1 LSTHDFVPGQCWIS
15 DTEADLGIGL
25 VKACDQRRVT
35 VLFPAVGEERT
46 YACANAPLSRVRY
59 GVEDWINTVDGR
71 RLMVRNVLEHEG
83 RLQYE
88 TVDEAGQPAHIVEA
102 ELDSFVQF
110 NRPQDRL
117 LAGQIDKNSD
127 FELRV
132 DTLRQR
138 HRHQGAESFGLLGPR
153 VQLLPHQLYI
163 ASEVARRH
171 APRVLLADEVG
182 LGKTI
187 EAGLIIH
194 QQLAAGR
201 ISRVLVLTPDTL
213 ALQWLVEMLRRFNLR
228 FTVLDE
234 DRCDALEESG
244 EDNPFETA
252 QLIISALSLPSRS
265 TKRTEQA
272 AAAGWDLL
280 VVDEAHHLRWS
291 EAHTSIE
298 YDCVAQLAT
307 ASAGLLLL
315 TATPEQLGVD
325 GHFARLRLLDPARY
339 PNLQKFQSE
348 QGELEPVRRLVDALS
363 GLGFARR
370 DTELAPV
377 IIDLEGYG
385 LTISA
390 KAMVEAQTDAA
401 FQAAVDEAVESLL
414 DRHGTGRVLFRN
426 TRDAVG
432 GFAERRLV
440 RHNLPVASEVIET
453 LQVLPL
459 AEQLRPEIYF
469 GVNWVGSDPR
479 VEWLSEWLSAN
490 REEKVLVICAAA
502 DSAATLEEHVR
513 LRTGIRTTC
522 FHQGMS
528 LVARDRAAAYFADK
542 DEGAQAL
549 ICSEIG
555 SEGRNFQFA
564 SHLVLFDLP
573 LNPDLLEQRIGRLD
587 RIGQKRTVQIHVPCF
602 QGTAQG
608 GLLRWYHDGLNAF
621 ERSCPVGQSII
632 DTFGERLKCC
642 LAEVRT
648 NALDQLISETRVRT
662 DAFLAELRAGRD
674 RLLELNSCHPV
685 RSAHIA
691 EAAAAEARPSELSAY
706 LDRVFDHFGL
716 DCERHSI
723 NSIVLKP
730 GNHMTVSS
738 FPGLPEDGLTATYQ
752 RAEALEREDMQYFT
766 WEHPLVVGAQ
776 DLILNGDLG
785 NTALC
790 SASIGGVREGSIVV
804 ECYFA
809 LVCPAPKSFQLGRY
823 LPDAL
828 VRLLMTNSG
837 GTRQIKVAAEDLD
850 RVLERVPTRV
860 AQQVVKH
867 ARDDIQR
874 LVSSADEAVTGEQD
888 QLVDQALETAQ
899 SIHRQEIERLQALA
913 AVNPNLRPEEI
924 ERERQQLADVHAYI
938 SAARLQLEGL
948 RVIVAT

>member
-1 LSTHDFVPGQCWIS
+1 MSTYDFVPGQCWIS

-35 VLFPAVGEERT
+35 ILFPAVGEERT
-46 YACANAPLSRVRY
+46 YACANAPLSRVQY
-59 GVEDWINTVDGR
+59 GVDDWITTVDGR
-71 RLMVRNVLEHEG
+71 RLRVREVIEHEG

-88 TVDEAGQPAHIVEA
+88 TVDEVGQPAHIVEA

-153 VQLLPHQLYI
+153 VQLLPHQFYI

-187 EAGLIIH
+187 EAGLIMH

-228 FTVLDE
+228 FTVIDE
-234 DRCDALEESG
+234 ERCEALEESG
-244 EDNPFETA
+244 EENPFETA
-252 QLIISALSLPSRS
+252 QLIISALSLVSDS
-265 TKRTEQA
+265 TRRTEQA
-272 AAAGWDLL
+272 VAAGWDLL

-291 EAHTSIE
+291 EAHTSVE
-298 YDCVAQLAT
+298 YDRVAELAS

-315 TATPEQLGVD
+315 TATPEQLGAD
-325 GHFARLRLLDPARY
+325 AHFARLRLLDPARY
-339 PNLQKFQSE
+339 PDLHKFQAE
-348 QGELEPVRRLVDALS
+348 QRELGPVRRLVDALT
-363 GLGFARR
+363 GLDFVDR
-370 DTELAPV
+370 DTGLVAV
-377 IIDLEGYG
+377 ATGLEGYG
-385 LTISA
+385 LSDLASA
-390 KAMVEAQTDAA
+390 LCEASTEAA
-401 FQAAVDEAVESLL
+401 FQAAAEEATEALL

-426 TRDAVG
+426 TRDTVG

-440 RHNLPVASEVIET
+440 EHDLPVDGELIES
-453 LQVLPL
+453 LQALPL
-459 AEQLRPEIYF
+459 AGQLQPETFF
-469 GVNWVGSDPR
+469 GTDWVASDPR
-479 VEWLSEWLSAN
+479 VHWLTEWLGDN
-490 REEKVLVICAAA
+490 RGEKVLVICASA
-502 DSAATLEEHVR
+502 DSAVSLEEHLR
-513 LRTGIRTTC
+513 LRAGFRTAC

-542 DEGAQAL
+542 EEGAQAL

-564 SHLVLFDLP
+564 SHLVMFDLP
-573 LNPDLLEQRIGRLD
+573 RNPDLLEQRIGRLD
-587 RIGQKRTVQIHVPCF
+587 RIGQKHTVQIHVPCF
-602 QGTAQG
+602 RGTAQA

-621 ERSCPVGQSII
+621 ERSCPVGQTII
-632 DTFGERLKCC
+632 EAFGGQLDSC
-642 LAEVRT
+642 LAAAD
-648 NALDQLISETRVRT
+648 NHALNSLIEATREKSMALLT
-662 DAFLAELRAGRD
+662 ELKAGRD
-674 RLLELNSCHPV
+674 RLLELNSCHPA
-685 RSAHIA
+685 RSAHTV

-723 NSIVLKP
+723 NSVVLKP

-752 RAEALEREDMQYFT
+752 RAEALEREDMHYFT

-790 SASIGGVREGSIVV
+790 SASIGGVKEGSIVV
-804 ECYFA
+804 ECYYA
-809 LVCPAPKSFQLGRY
+809 LVCPAPTSFQLGRY

-828 VRLLMTNSG
+828 IRILMTNSG
-837 GTRQIKVAAEDLD
+837 GTRQIKVAADDLD

-867 ARDDIQR
+867 AREDIQH
-874 LVSSADEAVTGEQD
+874 LLSAADAAVVGEQD
-888 QLVDQALETAQ
+888 QLVTQAMEAAQ
-899 SIHRQEIERLQALA
+899 TLHRQEIDRLEALA

-924 ERERQQLADVHAYI
+924 ERERRHLSEVAGYLG
-938 SAARLQLEGL
+938 AARLQLEGL
-948 RVIVAT
+948 RVVVTT